1 MKSSKD
7 ILEYEKRALDAI
19 PDDHPHRDEIRKL
32 VIDQVNDDLK
42 TNADTLRN

>member
-1 MKSSKD
+1 MKSSKE

-19 PDDHPHRDEIRKL
+19 PKDHPHRDEIRKL

-42 TNADTLRN
+42 TNAHTLRN